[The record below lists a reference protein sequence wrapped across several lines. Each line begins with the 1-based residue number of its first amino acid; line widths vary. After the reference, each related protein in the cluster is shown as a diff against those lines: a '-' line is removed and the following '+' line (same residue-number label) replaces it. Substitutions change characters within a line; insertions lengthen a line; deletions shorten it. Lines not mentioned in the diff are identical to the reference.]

1 MSLQL
6 VACKTSS
13 FFPETFIGTALPCLW
28 AYTCAGLSIVEL
40 ALGKVEWLAKS
51 ASEPLMI
58 SLLAFPLNE
67 PKASFHFSLKLIS
80 FQFNC
85 LWH

>member
-6 VACKTSS
+6 IACKTK
-13 FFPETFIGTALPCLW
+13 FFSETFIGTALPCLRVYW
-28 AYTCAGLSIVEL
+28 AGLSTVEL

-51 ASEPLMI
+51 ASEPLVI
-58 SLLAFPLNE
+58 PLLAFPLNE
-67 PKASFHFSLKLIS
+67 PKASFHFSLNLIS

>member
-1 MSLQL
+1 MDLEIGESQGED
-6 VACKTSS
+6 VGGTSS
-13 FFPETFIGTALPCLW
+13 LGLPESQGQGVCKKV
-28 AYTCAGLSIVEL
+28 VEL

-67 PKASFHFSLKLIS
+67 PKASFHFSLNLIS